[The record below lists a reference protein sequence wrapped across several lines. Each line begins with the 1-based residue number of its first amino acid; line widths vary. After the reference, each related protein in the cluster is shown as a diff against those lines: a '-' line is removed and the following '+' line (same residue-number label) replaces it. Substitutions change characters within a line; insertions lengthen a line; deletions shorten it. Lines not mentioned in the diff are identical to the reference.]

1 MLAFLGDPSSKEPA
15 YQCRRCKRRRFDSW
29 VGKLPWKRAWPHTLA
44 FLPGE
49 SLGQRSLVSCMVS
62 KELDTTKAT
71 EYAYRY
77 ISDFNAK
84 LSATLLFW
92 LTYL

>member
-1 MLAFLGDPSSKEPA
+1 MALLVKNLPTKAGET
-15 YQCRRCKRRRFDSW
+15 KRHVFDSW
-29 VGKLPWKRAWPHTLA
+29 VGKIPWGRAWPQTLA

-49 SLGQRSLVSCMVS
+49 SRGQRSLESYRVS
-62 KELDTTKAT
+62 KELDTTEAT